1 MYELHLHVNVNSLY
15 LDSLEPKSCQS
26 CAKDC
31 QFENCSEHR
40 KPICESVS
48 TTLFF
53 LIIMFIFY
61 ASYVRYILKCLVTK
75 KSKPT
80 SVNVLYT
87 TSTRPLSTVT
97 TSGVRT
103 QYVSPHQTTTSG
115 SQQTTTSGSQ
125 HTTVIHS
132 QQTTRLFSQR
142 SQRSTIYS
150 FSITNHTTY
159 NVGNNVNVTGG
170 MYCTTRMT
178 SSTERSPFLPNDYDL
193 SKLFIRVCKI

>member
-87 TSTRPLSTVT
+87 TSTRPLYTVT

-103 QYVSPHQTTTSG
+103 QYVPPHQTRTSR
-115 SQQTTTSGSQ
+115 SQQTTVNISL
-125 HTTVIHS
+125 
-132 QQTTRLFSQR
+132 QTTKLLSQR
-142 SQRSTIYS
+142 TTIYS
-150 FSITNHTTY
+150 VSITNQTKN
-159 NVGNNVNVTGG
+159 NVGDNVNVTGG
-170 MYCTTRMT
+170 MYCTTRTT
-178 SSTERSPFLPNDYDL
+178 SSTERDPFLPNDYDL
-193 SKLFIRVCKI
+193 MLNRVSQYHYF